1 MSFMIR
7 PLKPGSTIGEELA
20 TVRRRLSIPLR
31 EASEKTRIQR
41 RYLKALEENR
51 WQDLPEPLYTRN
63 FLRNYA
69 RFLGEDP
76 AYFLSR
82 FKEERGCC
90 DLLTPSQMPRQ
101 RVRKGRFLVT
111 PRLLKLGVLSLLLL
125 GVTGYLGF
133 QVRSILE
140 PPSLSVVSPED
151 GSKTD
156 SAILIVLGVIKEEA
170 RIKVNGETVLP
181 SKDGTFEA
189 TIMLERG
196 LNIIAVE
203 GKKRYSRPATIYRMV
218 VFDPPAGD
226 RAALSLYE

>member
-1 MSFMIR
+1 MSFLIR

-20 TVRRRLSIPLR
+20 AVRRRLSIPLR

-63 FLRNYA
+63 FLRSYA

-76 AYFLSR
+76 SYFLSR

-90 DLLTPSQMPRQ
+90 DLLAPSQLPRQ

-111 PRLLKLGVLSLLLL
+111 PRILKLGVLSLLLL

-140 PPSLSVVSPED
+140 PPSLTVLSPED

-156 SAILIVLGVIKEEA
+156 SAILTVSGVIKEEA
-170 RIKVNGETVLP
+170 GIQVNGESVLP
-181 SKDGTFEA
+181 SKDGVFEA
-189 TIMLERG
+189 EVTLERG

-203 GKKRYSRPATIYRMV
+203 GKKRYSRPAVIYRTV